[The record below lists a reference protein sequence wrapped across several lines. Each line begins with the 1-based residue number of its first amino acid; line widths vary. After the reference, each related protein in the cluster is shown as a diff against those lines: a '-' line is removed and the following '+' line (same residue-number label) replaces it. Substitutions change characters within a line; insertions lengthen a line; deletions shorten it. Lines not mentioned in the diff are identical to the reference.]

1 MSDLTQ
7 LPDDIRSRIRDINA
21 RANEDTEFRQRLSN
35 DPMGTL
41 TAAGLPTYAAQ
52 AVLDYNPTEDAA
64 AAEVEGYRACADGT
78 CWFVDWSSVCPGTCF
93 ATF

>member
-41 TAAGLPTYAAQ
+41 TAEGLPTEAAQ
-52 AVLDYNPTEDAA
+52 AVLAFDPNQAQSDV
-64 AAEVEGYRACADGT
+64 EVYMRCADGT
-78 CWFVDWSSVCPGTCF
+78 CWDITYSSACPGSCF
-93 ATF
+93 ITYF